1 MANPWERDWL
11 AQEEITQ
18 PATSGQSPWERD
30 WGVAPLDDS
39 AAAIAKPQ
47 KNAFGARMPTQDEL
61 VPVEGYEAPKPKSGD
76 RDALTTT
83 TDTLKSFA
91 KGAGTLTKGI
101 GWLANSKKLEEIG
114 KSAEEYWASSQSDYL
129 KEKIA
134 NVEQAEGFIGKLSAY
149 IDNPA
154 ALGDAIVQSI
164 PMMVPGM
171 GAGAVGARA
180 AGAIAYR
187 LSLRAGATAE
197 VAAAAAQKAALRT
210 AIGTNIAGEGAI
222 SGGATGSDVEGF
234 AKSKGATDE
243 EARSM
248 ANEAAVKAGLWTA
261 AGAALG
267 AGVESRAMLGQMTDM
282 GVKGFAKT
290 VGKEAGE
297 EMIQNPG
304 ENYAAYE
311 QKVKLDPTQK
321 FDLGGSIAEGMV
333 TGGPM
338 GAGFHVAGAIGSKMG
353 AQRDPIDTTP
363 VSPDA
368 EISMADV
375 VGGKPE
381 PEQPQQAEIRTD
393 SPDLQMQN
401 RDRGTAASVVQM
413 QSIANA
419 PDFDRLN
426 ASPIAD
432 VGAPLVSVK
441 DNVDEAIQP
450 RDTGHGGEI
459 TLPDGAKVKFRY
471 AVVDAGSI
479 LASHDVS
486 GRANPDY
493 GAPQSGRIVALTNGR
508 VAGLQEA
515 YARGTATAPGG
526 YMDRLLQ
533 DGEQF
538 GIAQEAI
545 TDKEA
550 PVLVRLYDDAVNAR
564 PDIGRMSNAG
574 GSMRMSAQEV
584 ARNDA
589 RILPDVGNIA
599 VTESGDIDTPEN
611 QPFIR
616 GFVQGIPE
624 SERAEVLDKTG
635 RLSQV
640 GLRRIRNA
648 IIHRAYGESS
658 VFGRLVESLDSGMAN
673 LSKALV
679 RAAPKVAKVKELM
692 AAGAARDM
700 DITSTLVNAVSELEN
715 MRRDGISLAQFL
727 AQARLLDNIPPELVE
742 VLSFLDAN
750 LRAPNRISA
759 FIEGYYQQV
768 EALGDPR
775 TADMFGA
782 PEVSTGQMLTTAAQS
797 AQQEAQD
804 GLDEPGAIAG
814 SGATGS
820 EGIAADA
827 GGTAGSEVAE
837 SVSGPDQ
844 PGAAVGEQPASPAS
858 STEGASA
865 GVEDGATGRADAA
878 VDREGAAAEPDQP
891 AGSVAVQRPVD
902 GGRSDAGQSDGP
914 AGKSVSG
921 SREDK
926 TARTDDRGEKAV
938 AGTGQKIVEELKRA
952 KKKKAAAP
960 SAQTVTAPPKGEAS
974 PAEQATPLPE
984 SGANQPVVQP
994 SQQPVAG
1001 EAPEQVRTQP
1011 AVSEKE
1017 QALADLG
1024 EGIDELVSLLGG
1036 KTNMLPEEESRII
1049 PVMSKIFRAAAKL
1062 GYIEFK
1068 AAGRFVL
1075 EQIRAKSKEVADK
1088 LSIDNL
1094 QAGYV
1099 NIAKEIGGDKKAALA
1114 IESIDELMADEDSE
1128 SANEFVIAPDGS
1140 IDFGEIS
1147 ADQARVMKRQAGKIR
1162 LERGAHNQ
1170 DGTGYG
1176 LVHIEAKHGKQI
1188 RNAGFQSI
1196 EEFIAHVAS
1205 DFGEIWQATGRQLL
1219 VAYRDDEQH
1228 MMYVQLE
1235 PARDESGD
1243 YYRVNTAFPVRQMDY
1258 PERHGFKEV
1267 WPAKDGSEPASS
1279 ATGQQPA
1286 FAVDQDS
1293 KSRPADPNARGNAAG
1308 HIPTIAEHPIQG
1320 NIADAAHEAATS
1332 QKNDLP
1338 QPTTAQKDAG
1348 NYKKGHI
1355 RINGFDIAIENPD
1368 GSQRSNYD
1376 TEAVKALHAAAQH
1389 PDMLGISDQ
1398 PARLIEAAA
1407 AQASLGDYHMAR
1419 VRLNEAAVAAGKHVG
1434 MKDLDKQISRL
1445 AADTWVATMPPGVH
1459 YGYLKR
1465 TEGADGDQVDVF
1477 VGPNPESK
1485 VYWVI
1490 NQRQPDDTAQPG
1502 DSTGTFDE
1510 HKVMLGFLRGDDAV
1524 AAYLKSFEGRFGSK
1538 VFMSS
1543 SPMKSIGELAAE
1555 LPKLKKSR
1563 PVKAEKPEPAR
1574 RALELKNDK
1583 IPSAASEAMGIALAP
1598 EHRQALYAALKGK
1611 DLSLTVRIE
1620 DTGET
1625 ARLDMDAADALQKS
1639 DERVNSLTQLLDCVR
1654 G

>member
-1 MANPWERDWL
+1 MTKNVYDQFDAPAPAAPAPAGGNVYD
-11 AQEEITQ
+11 QFDDGKEI
-18 PATSGQSPWERD
+18 E
-30 WGVAPLDDS
+30 AP
-39 AAAIAKPQ
+39 PP

-61 VPVEGYEAPKPKSGD
+61 VPVEGYEAPKPKSGE
-76 RDALTTT
+76 RDALTAT

-91 KGAGTLTKGI
+91 KGSGSLVKGI
-101 GWLANSKKLEEIG
+101 GWLINSKELEEVG
-114 KSAEEYWASSQSDYL
+114 KRAEEYWSSSQSDYL
-129 KEKIA
+129 KDKIA
-134 NVEQAEGFIGKLSAY
+134 KVEQAEGFIGTLSAY

-154 ALGDAIVQSI
+154 ALADVIVQSI
-164 PMMVPGM
+164 PMMVAGM

-210 AIGTNIAGEGAI
+210 AIGVNIAGEGAI
-222 SGGATGSDVEGF
+222 SGGATGSDVEAF

-243 EARSM
+243 QARSM
-248 ANEAAVKAGLWTA
+248 ANEAALKAGLWTA
-261 AGAALG
+261 AGATLG
-267 AGVESRAMLGQMTDM
+267 AGFESRAMLGQMTDM
-282 GVKGFAKT
+282 GMKGFAKA
-290 VGKEAGE
+290 VGKGAGE

-304 ENYAAYE
+304 ENYVAYE
-311 QKVKLDPTQK
+311 QKVKLDPEQK
-321 FDLGGSIAEGMV
+321 FDLGGSIAEGML
-333 TGGPM
+333 TGGVM
-338 GAGFHVAGAIGSKMG
+338 GAGLHVVGAVSSK
-353 AQRDPIDTTP
+353 ADQRKQIDTKP

-368 EISMADV
+368 EISMSDV
-375 VGGKPE
+375 VGGKPAPEE
-381 PEQPQQAEIRTD
+381 PKQAEIRTD

-413 QSIANA
+413 QAIANA

-441 DNVDEAIQP
+441 DNVDGAIRP
-450 RDTGHGGEI
+450 RDIGHGGEI

-471 AVVDAGSI
+471 AVVDAGSV

-493 GAPQSGRIVALTNGR
+493 GAPQSGQIVALTNGR

-533 DGEQF
+533 SSEQF
-538 GIAQEAI
+538 GISQEAI

-589 RILPDVGNIA
+589 RILPDVGNIV
-599 VTESGDIDTPEN
+599 VTESGAIDTPEN

-616 GFVQGIPE
+616 GFVQALPE
-624 SERAEVLDKTG
+624 PERAEVLDKAG

-648 IIHRAYGESS
+648 IIHRAYGETS

-700 DITSTLVNAVSELEN
+700 DITSTLVNAVAELEN

-727 AQARLLDNIPPELVE
+727 SQARLLDKLSPELVE

-768 EALGDPR
+768 EALGDQR

-782 PEVSTGQMLTTAAQS
+782 PEVGTRQMLTTAAQM

-804 GLDEPGAIAG
+804 GLDEPGASTG
-814 SGATGS
+814 TGATGS
-820 EGIAADA
+820 EGVAADT
-827 GGTAGSEVAE
+827 GGTAGGEAAA
-837 SVSGPDQ
+837 SVPRHDQ

-858 STEGASA
+858 GAEGGAESA
-865 GVEDGATGRADAA
+865 AAGGVENDSATRRTDAA
-878 VDREGAAAEPDQP
+878 VDREGTAVESGKP

-902 GGRSDAGQSDGP
+902 SGGSDAEQPDGS
-914 AGKSVSG
+914 AGKSAQGG
-921 SREDK
+921 SENLS
-926 TARTDDRGEKAV
+926 ARTDDRDEKAV
-938 AGTGQKIVEELKRA
+938 TGTGQKIVEELKRA

-960 SAQTVTAPPKGEAS
+960 IEHEAFRVVDVFGNGNLLEYYDDAKGLMFSRQQTAPGKYKMTAWDVFPQSEGGNQRIGEMFAHNSLEEAIASVRGARISAALRARDQAKYGNIPSLWSGEPKKAAKALIDAGIGIERFAS
-974 PAEQATPLPE
+974 STQSKSKYIYTDAGTKIRLADHALPSSYDAADVDYRYGGDIKEMVAAVLEMEGTPAPSGNPANTGSRSQGVSEPDMQERRKVRADE
-984 SGANQPVVQP
+984 SGSSEEPAQ
-994 SQQPVAG
+994 SGDGAG
-1001 EAPEQVRTQP
+1001 SSAILTTKVGADKTAQDSPKQDRTQP
-1011 AVSEKE
+1011 AVSEKD

-1024 EGIDELVSLLGG
+1024 EGIDELISLLGG
-1036 KTNMLPEEESRII
+1036 KTNMLPEEEVRII

-1114 IESIDELMADEDSE
+1114 IETIDELMADEKSE
-1128 SANEFVIAPDGS
+1128 SANEFVIAPPAGS
-1140 IDFGEIS
+1140 
-1147 ADQARVMKRQAGKIR
+1147 
-1162 LERGAHNQ
+1162 
-1170 DGTGYG
+1170 
-1176 LVHIEAKHGKQI
+1176 
-1188 RNAGFQSI
+1188 SI
-1196 EEFIAHVAS
+1196 
-1205 DFGEIWQATGRQLL
+1205 
-1219 VAYRDDEQH
+1219 
-1228 MMYVQLE
+1228 
-1235 PARDESGD
+1235 
-1243 YYRVNTAFPVRQMDY
+1243 
-1258 PERHGFKEV
+1258 
-1267 WPAKDGSEPASS
+1267 
-1279 ATGQQPA
+1279 QQPA
-1286 FAVDQDS
+1286 VASDQDS
-1293 KSRPADPNARGNAAG
+1293 KSSPADPNARGNAAG
-1308 HIPTIAEHPIQG
+1308 HVRTIAERRTKQG
-1320 NIADAAHEAATS
+1320 NVDAAAHEAATS
-1332 QKNDLP
+1332 PQNDLP
-1338 QPTTAQKDAG
+1338 
-1348 NYKKGHI
+1348 
-1355 RINGFDIAIENPD
+1355 
-1368 GSQRSNYD
+1368 
-1376 TEAVKALHAAAQH
+1376 
-1389 PDMLGISDQ
+1389 
-1398 PARLIEAAA
+1398 
-1407 AQASLGDYHMAR
+1407 
-1419 VRLNEAAVAAGKHVG
+1419 
-1434 MKDLDKQISRL
+1434 
-1445 AADTWVATMPPGVH
+1445 
-1459 YGYLKR
+1459 
-1465 TEGADGDQVDVF
+1465 
-1477 VGPNPESK
+1477 
-1485 VYWVI
+1485 
-1490 NQRQPDDTAQPG
+1490 
-1502 DSTGTFDE
+1502 
-1510 HKVMLGFLRGDDAV
+1510 
-1524 AAYLKSFEGRFGSK
+1524 
-1538 VFMSS
+1538 
-1543 SPMKSIGELAAE
+1543 EL
-1555 LPKLKKSR
+1555 S
-1563 PVKAEKPEPAR
+1563 AR
-1574 RALELKNDK
+1574 RALESKNGK
-1583 IPSAASEAMGIALAP
+1583 LPSAASEAIGIALAP

-1611 DLSLTVRIE
+1611 DLSLTYRIE
-1620 DTGET
+1620 NTGET

-1639 DERVNSLTQLLDCVR
+1639 DKRVKSLTQLLDCMR
-1654 G
+1654 GG